1 MFTLLPASGRRTS
14 KYTMTGPEAAKA
26 TAVLDGIT
34 GVSYQGRTLTVP
46 GEPRM
51 YEILHERCGLE
62 PDESA
67 TKWYEFTI
75 SGERSITAVLDR
87 EPTFQHPKKDLLRE
101 YQKSGVA
108 FMDAAGKALICDD
121 TGLGKSLEA
130 IVSVDISRSHD
141 RVLIVCPNSVKYQ
154 WRNEIGMW
162 SCLNL
167 PVYVVTPKTA
177 KKIIQE
183 YTGGW
188 LVMNYHN
195 MRAYKDLLL
204 KTYFDWI
211 IFDEAHML
219 VNRKTQAFKVAS
231 SLKKRH
237 LALMTGTPIGNS
249 VEDLWALLNL
259 IDPDSFPSFW
269 RFFELYVSY
278 TEDYYGTRTIL
289 GPKNE
294 TYLRREL
301 APRMIRRMKEDV
313 APDLPE
319 KQHVLRPIEM
329 TPKQAKLYQEL
340 AETMSTKDENGAAI
354 SVVAAVSLV
363 LRLRQMVST
372 PAAFDME
379 DSSGKLDAVE
389 EIITGTDEKVV
400 VFSLFL
406 RTIRAVAKR
415 LTALGIPFAKI
426 TGDED
431 AEERDEAQ
439 RKLREGEIQVLLCT
453 TGAGGTG
460 LNLQTASIG
469 IFIEKH
475 WNPREQYQAENRLHR
490 IGQVHNVTIY
500 TLHCIDSIDDT
511 VERVLLRKQKMSDAI
526 LSEALGEELN
536 RFRKKTTPCQGA

>member
-1 MFTLLPASGRRTS
+1 
-14 KYTMTGPEAAKA
+14 
-26 TAVLDGIT
+26 
-34 GVSYQGRTLTVP
+34 
-46 GEPRM
+46 
-51 YEILHERCGLE
+51 
-62 PDESA
+62 
-67 TKWYEFTI
+67 
-75 SGERSITAVLDR
+75 
-87 EPTFQHPKKDLLRE
+87 
-101 YQKSGVA
+101 
-108 FMDAAGKALICDD
+108 
-121 TGLGKSLEA
+121 
-130 IVSVDISRSHD
+130 
-141 RVLIVCPNSVKYQ
+141 
-154 WRNEIGMW
+154 
-162 SCLNL
+162 
-167 PVYVVTPKTA
+167 
-177 KKIIQE
+177 
-183 YTGGW
+183 
-188 LVMNYHN
+188 
-195 MRAYKDLLL
+195 
-204 KTYFDWI
+204 
-211 IFDEAHML
+211 
-219 VNRKTQAFKVAS
+219 
-231 SLKKRH
+231 
-237 LALMTGTPIGNS
+237 
-249 VEDLWALLNL
+249 
-259 IDPDSFPSFW
+259 
-269 RFFELYVSY
+269 
-278 TEDYYGTRTIL
+278 
-289 GPKNE
+289 
-294 TYLRREL
+294 
-301 APRMIRRMKEDV
+301 MKEDV